1 MKPSQNQIDEFH
13 ERGDL
18 SLPEVTSGSE
28 IAAFIDRE
36 RETHA

>member
-18 SLPEVTSGSE
+18 SLPEATGSGE
-28 IAAFIDRE
+28 TAAFIDRE